1 MKTDLKPRQ
10 AVVVGCGKLGAP
22 LVASLADV
30 GHKVVGIDLNPNLIK
45 SLSNFEVTWNEPGLQ
60 ELLKENS
67 SSIKFQDKYAGAYK
81 NAEITFI
88 IVPTPSLPSGDFSN
102 EYVLGTIK
110 EIAKEL
116 SVEKISNHLI
126 VIVSTVMP
134 GSTSGIIKETLEQNL
149 TMKNHQIKIAYSP
162 EFIALGSVIKNMHY
176 PDLVLIGES
185 NPGDGDLL
193 EEISLSVARN
203 SPQVFRLTNEEAEIA
218 KIAINSFVTTKISF
232 SNQISEICER
242 TAGASAAQV
251 LRAIGT
257 DTRIGNSYL
266 TAATAYGGPCFPR
279 DNRAFAKYANDL
291 GFRADLALATD
302 SINLRQAERLISNVK
317 SLLGEKKNICVV
329 GLSYKPDTDVIE
341 ESPSIKFI
349 ELAKNEGFHIS
360 AIDNNVKQVKEFADL
375 PIFSTDNFESVCNDF
390 DAYVVFVPSKEYSKI
405 PTNISRDKLIL
416 DLWGIWGEF
425 EKSFG
430 QNYIRLGNHIG

>member
-1 MKTDLKPRQ
+1 MKTDSKSRQ
-10 AVVVGCGKLGAP
+10 VVVVGCGKLGAP
-22 LVASLADV
+22 LVACLADS
-30 GHKVVGIDLNPNLIK
+30 GHTVVGIDLNSALID
-45 SLSNFEVTWNEPGLQ
+45 SLGKNEVTWNEPGLQ
-60 ELLKENS
+60 ELLQKNTS
-67 SSIKFQDKYAGAYK
+67 RIIFQDRYTGAYK
-81 NAEITFI
+81 NAEVTFV

-102 EYVLGTIK
+102 GYVISSIK

-134 GSTSGIIKETLEQNL
+134 GSTSGIIRETLEQNL
-149 TMKNHQIKIAYSP
+149 TIKDHQIKIAYSP
-162 EFIALGSVIKNMHY
+162 EFIALGSVIKNMHF

-185 NPGDGDLL
+185 SPGDGDLL
-193 EEISLSVARN
+193 QEISLSVAKN
-203 SPQVFRLTNEEAEIA
+203 EPQVFTLTTEEAEIA

-242 TAGASAAQV
+242 TPGASASKV

-266 TAATAYGGPCFPR
+266 TAATAFGGPCFPR

-291 GFRADLALATD
+291 GSKADLAVATD
-302 SINLRQAERLISNVK
+302 SINLRQTERLMSNVK
-317 SLLGEKKNICVV
+317 TLLVNKKRLCVV

-349 ELAKNEGFHIS
+349 ELATKEGFHIS
-360 AIDNNVKQVKEFADL
+360 AVDNNVLKVKEFADL
-375 PIFSTDNFESVCNDF
+375 PIYNTSNFQEANEEF
-390 DAYVVFVPSKEYSKI
+390 DAYVVFVPSKEYSQI
-405 PTNISRDKLIL
+405 PNNISRDKIII
-416 DLWGIWGEF
+416 DLWGIWDEF
-425 EKSFG
+425 KKSFG
-430 QNYIRLGNHIG
+430 ENYMRLGNYSG